1 MCSPKLLDFEDS
13 CSPQPSPARGRGGV
27 QCEDDAFV
35 AAQVDVLCAGFI
47 VSVEMGR
54 QQQGAF
60 GHGRTL
66 IFFAQVQKHQP
77 LGLSFF
83 AA

>member
-1 MCSPKLLDFEDS
+1 
-13 CSPQPSPARGRGGV
+13 
-27 QCEDDAFV
+27 V